1 MCYGIYDSMLMIS
14 IICDHVMLFCF
25 KIIRIYMVHICDIN
39 ITQHA
44 F

>member
-14 IICDHVMLFCF
+14 IICDDVMLFCF
-25 KIIRIYMVHICDIN
+25 KMIRIYMVQICDIN